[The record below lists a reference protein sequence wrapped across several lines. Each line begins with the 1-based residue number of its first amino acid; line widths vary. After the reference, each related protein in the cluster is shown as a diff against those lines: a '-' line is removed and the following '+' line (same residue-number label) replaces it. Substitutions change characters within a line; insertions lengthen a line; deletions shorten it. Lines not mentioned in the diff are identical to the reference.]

1 MISDFLSHEIGQKNM
16 SQPKVGEEQPLNT
29 LVLNLAIV
37 AKHESTASTE
47 ASRLEPLVVWFTRQR
62 LVDAL
67 FVHTFDVSPRLQA
80 FVFRFRLSTPSGRVT
95 NFSGHFLSSPPASSQ
110 FMRRRM
116 RATLVSFVA
125 VAGLGGVLGSAS
137 PPVKVTLKSSWSAPP
152 LLLEIMY
159 VQPAM
164 FPIH

>member
-1 MISDFLSHEIGQKNM
+1 MFFRVKGIFVISDFLSHEIGQKNM

-80 FVFRFRLSTPSGRVT
+80 FVSVFPHPLDALQIFQGISFQALRP
-95 NFSGHFLSSPPASSQ
+95 HLSS
-110 FMRRRM
+110 
-116 RATLVSFVA
+116 
-125 VAGLGGVLGSAS
+125 
-137 PPVKVTLKSSWSAPP
+137 
-152 LLLEIMY
+152 
-159 VQPAM
+159 
-164 FPIH
+164 